1 MLLLLNDACK
11 QIVLIPCT
19 HRRIVAPLSY
29 ICLISLKKQ
38 ISRIRCVGLI
48 VNRFTPMAGL
58 EKNQLCKIYKKK
70 MVSQG
75 HKCNFLFLISIYSMV
90 KNMIKRKNNYICTAD
105 YDLCHLNAE
114 KHLTFHCHN
123 ITFCYFCVQVM
134 KGVLINTLVTII
146 VLPAFAVKE
155 MVNGAVFD
163 QRIAHIAIHWPSK

>member
-38 ISRIRCVGLI
+38 ISRMRCVGLI

-75 HKCNFLFLISIYSMV
+75 HKCNFLFLISIYSIA

-123 ITFCYFCVQVM
+123 KTFCYFCLQVM
-134 KGVLINTLVTII
+134 KGTRDYYCTTGFCCKRNGQWDCVRSTHSSYCDSLV
-146 VLPAFAVKE
+146 
-155 MVNGAVFD
+155 
-163 QRIAHIAIHWPSK
+163 Q